1 MQYLLIAA
9 VALLSFANGANDNFK
24 GVATLWGAGRTSY
37 KRALGWATI
46 FTFLGSIA
54 AVLLAGGLAAK
65 FNGSNLVS
73 KDIYTQLPFLSAV
86 ILAAAGTVLLAS
98 WLGLPIS
105 TTHAL
110 VGSLVGAGVSAAG
123 LANVHFSALGRG
135 VLLPLLFS
143 PVAALLLTL
152 TVYPLVQKLSAS
164 RDCVCVDEAAALAT
178 APAGG
183 TNRAIGV
190 NVATPPAFRW
200 ANSTECETGAEVV
213 RFNLGDGLHWL
224 SGAAISFARG
234 LNDTPKIAA
243 VLLVAPDSAP
253 TLNYAPVAAMMAIG
267 GIMGAARVAQT
278 MGKKITPMATH
289 EAVTANLG
297 AAALVIL
304 ASHVGMPVSTTHVTT
319 GGIFGIGL
327 LRRREADWHRVRDIV
342 IGWFVTLPMAAVLA
356 VVAYWLLTL

>member
-1 MQYLLIAA
+1 M
-9 VALLSFANGANDNFK
+9 
-24 GVATLWGAGRTSY
+24 
-37 KRALGWATI
+37 
-46 FTFLGSIA
+46 A

-65 FNGSNLVS
+65 FNGSNLVT
-73 KDIYTQLPFLSAV
+73 KDIYTQVPFLSAV

-98 WLGLPIS
+98 RLGLPIS

-110 VGSLVGAGVSAAG
+110 VGSLIGAGVSAAG
-123 LANVHFSALGRG
+123 IANVHFSALGRG
-135 VLLPLLFS
+135 VVLPLLFS
-143 PVAALLLTL
+143 PVAALLMTL
-152 TVYPLVQKLSAS
+152 AVYPLVQKLSAS
-164 RDCVCVDEAAALAT
+164 RDCVCINETAT
-178 APAGG
+178 VASAPARG
-183 TNRAIGV
+183 TTSAIA
-190 NVATPPAFRW
+190 VAAPPDFRW
-200 ANSTECETGAEVV
+200 ANSTECETGAEAL
-213 RFNLGDGLHWL
+213 RFSLSDGLHWL

-243 VLLVAPDSAP
+243 VLLVARDSAP

-304 ASHVGMPVSTTHVTT
+304 ASQFGMPVSTTHVTT

-327 LRRREADWHRVRDIV
+327 LRRREADWRRVRDISLSD
-342 IGWFVTLPMAAVLA
+342 GLSRCQWRR
-356 VVAYWLLTL
+356 YWPL

>member
-37 KRALGWATI
+37 KRALAWATI
-46 FTFLGSIA
+46 FTFLGSMV

-98 WLGLPIS
+98 RLGLPIS

-123 LANVHFSALGRG
+123 LANVHFSAPGRG

-152 TVYPLVQKLSAS
+152 TVYPLVQKLSSS
-164 RDCVCVDEAAALAT
+164 RDCVCVDEAASWRPLQLEAQTVQSVSTSLRHRISAGQTQQSVKRVRKWFALT
-178 APAGG
+178 LVRDCTGFPAPRSA
-183 TNRAIGV
+183 
-190 NVATPPAFRW
+190 
-200 ANSTECETGAEVV
+200 S
-213 RFNLGDGLHWL
+213 
-224 SGAAISFARG
+224 
-234 LNDTPKIAA
+234 
-243 VLLVAPDSAP
+243 LVA
-253 TLNYAPVAAMMAIG
+253 
-267 GIMGAARVAQT
+267 
-278 MGKKITPMATH
+278 
-289 EAVTANLG
+289 
-297 AAALVIL
+297 
-304 ASHVGMPVSTTHVTT
+304 
-319 GGIFGIGL
+319 
-327 LRRREADWHRVRDIV
+327 
-342 IGWFVTLPMAAVLA
+342 
-356 VVAYWLLTL
+356 